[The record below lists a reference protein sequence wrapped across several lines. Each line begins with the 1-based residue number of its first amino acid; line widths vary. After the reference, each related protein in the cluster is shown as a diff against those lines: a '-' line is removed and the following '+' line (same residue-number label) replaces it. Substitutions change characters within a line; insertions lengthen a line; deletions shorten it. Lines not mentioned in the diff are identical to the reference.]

1 MKQFKDYFDCVPC
14 LETERLLLRPFR
26 REDMKEYF
34 EILRDNRVQK
44 YLGGG
49 VPLFD
54 KEPHITNWLNN
65 INDRLL
71 KRKLVFTWCV
81 EDKGNKKAIGRIDL
95 GGFTKKTVAEISYH
109 YAYQSWGQGFATEA
123 AARVTAFGMNELGLK
138 RIQGIVHIE
147 NRASIRVLE
156 KNGYLQEGVLR
167 HYPFGR
173 EFHDVAMLAIV
184 KTETSIPVYRT
195 NGNLKQSGRA
205 NG

>member
-1 MKQFKDYFDCVPC
+1 
-14 LETERLLLRPFR
+14 
-26 REDMKEYF
+26 
-34 EILRDNRVQK
+34 
-44 YLGGG
+44 
-49 VPLFD
+49 
-54 KEPHITNWLNN
+54 
-65 INDRLL
+65 
-71 KRKLVFTWCV
+71 
-81 EDKGNKKAIGRIDL
+81 
-95 GGFTKKTVAEISYH
+95 
-109 YAYQSWGQGFATEA
+109 
-123 AARVTAFGMNELGLK
+123 MNELGLK

-156 KNGYLQEGVLR
+156 KNGYLQEGALR